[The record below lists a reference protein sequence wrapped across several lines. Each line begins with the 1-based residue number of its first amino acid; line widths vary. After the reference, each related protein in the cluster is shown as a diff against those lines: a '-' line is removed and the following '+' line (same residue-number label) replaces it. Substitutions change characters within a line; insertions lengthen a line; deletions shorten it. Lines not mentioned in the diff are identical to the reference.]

1 MVLFAAGYSQ
11 KDVAAVIGCDG
22 KTLRKVFPVECRE
35 QARAALVIRTGMMT
49 TLLAEAEKGNVAA
62 CKELD
67 RLIGMEQARA
77 VDAKLGSHQ
86 AQPEAK
92 QAPKGKKEEQ
102 RDQAGKV
109 VGLFAPRPTPT
120 GARLG

>member
-67 RLIGMEQARA
+67 RLIGMEQARVTTVKYA
-77 VDAKLGSHQ
+77 GPKPDVEDRKEKL
-86 AQPEAK
+86 
-92 QAPKGKKEEQ
+92 GKKEQAQLAAREQ
-102 RDQAGKV
+102 R
-109 VGLFAPRPTPT
+109 GLYEPPPAPGSLPH
-120 GARLG
+120 